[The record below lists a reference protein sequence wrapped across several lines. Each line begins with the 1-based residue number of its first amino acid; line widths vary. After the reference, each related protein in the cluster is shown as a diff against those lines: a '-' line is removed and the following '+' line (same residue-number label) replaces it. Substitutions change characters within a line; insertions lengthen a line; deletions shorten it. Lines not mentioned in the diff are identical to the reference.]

1 MRHLVASPLVRPVT
15 LRALRALRARVRAD
29 NLHRELGYGPP
40 TGRELW

>member
-15 LRALRALRARVRAD
+15 LRALRARVRAD